1 MKSDGAIILKKV
13 ALGEAFDVLGK
24 TKSIHVYDFY
34 LNMKVLWSFEF
45 LQGLRESA
53 LSQKWAEV
61 KSWFFAYDMVRY
73 A

>member
-53 LSQKWAEV
+53 LSQK
-61 KSWFFAYDMVRY
+61 
-73 A
+73 